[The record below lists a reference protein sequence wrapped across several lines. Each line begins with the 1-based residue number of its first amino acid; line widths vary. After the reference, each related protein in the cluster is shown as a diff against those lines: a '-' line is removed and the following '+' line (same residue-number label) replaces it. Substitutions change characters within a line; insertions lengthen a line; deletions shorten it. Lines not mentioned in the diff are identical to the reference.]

1 MSNLVY
7 SYHFS
12 VGSAGTKTAYCI
24 ADAPMRLK
32 AVRINST
39 GLTKD
44 ATNAV
49 TLSVLK
55 GADTICSRS
64 TDTDTAGHA
73 DLVAD
78 TAESLT
84 LSNQDELYINA
95 GEFFKITYV
104 VTGTVALNIAVN
116 LHCELARDLS

>member
-12 VGSAGTKTAYCI
+12 VGSADTKTVYCI

-39 GLTKD
+39 GLTAH

-49 TLSVLK
+49 TLTVLK
-55 GADTICSRS
+55 GSDTICSRS
-64 TDTDTAGHA
+64 TDTDTSGT

-78 TAESLT
+78 TAENLT
-84 LSNQDELYINA
+84 LSNQDELYLNA
-95 GEFFKITYV
+95 GEFFKVTYV